1 MCNTAGYIG
10 EKEAA
15 PVLIQMMRLEEG
27 FSGGYYTGIATV
39 KDEKIQM
46 QKITGD
52 VQYLLDHTK
61 AAELKGTLG
70 IIHSRSKSGGGDE
83 WAHPFLD
90 GWERDPLIAYV
101 ANGRAGCTEH
111 LFPEKIR
118 QAEEVLAEGCRMDS
132 RVKDTEGIYTMLSDG
147 SMVHMSDL
155 MCQLIVR
162 NMRDGLCTHKA
173 MDKAF
178 CESPS
183 QVVGLVISR
192 LEPDRIS
199 FARYDYPMFAAFA
212 GHGAY
217 LSSTP
222 LAFPEDARKIVPIP
236 AGSCGYVT
244 KDTLVIQGL
253 SAPAFTVAQETPSTG
268 KAVFEKITEL
278 LTEGPKSFR
287 DITNA
292 IAPLYEKADSVPTYQ
307 TAHAVLYE
315 YLKQGRLVQTTEWVE
330 GAKEGLRAPKLML
343 WLNPGNESPKTETRE

>member
-1 MCNTAGYIG
+1 MCNIAGYVG
-10 EKEAA
+10 DKDAA
-15 PVLIQMMRLEEG
+15 PILIQMMQLEEG
-27 FSGGYYTGIATV
+27 FSGGYYTGLATV
-39 KDEKIQM
+39 YENKIEM

-52 VQYLLDHTK
+52 VQFFLDHTK
-61 AAELKGTLG
+61 AANLQGTLG

-90 GWERDPLIAYV
+90 GWHTEPLIAYV
-101 ANGRAGCTEH
+101 ANGKAGCTEH

-118 QAEEVLAEGCRMDS
+118 QAEETLNEGCRMDS

-155 MCQLIVR
+155 MCQLIVK

-212 GHGAY
+212 EHGAY

-222 LAFPEDARKIVPIP
+222 LAFPEDIRKIVPIP

-244 KDTLVIQGL
+244 KDTLVIQAL
-253 SAPAFTVAQETPSTG
+253 SAPAFTVAEETPSTVK
-268 KAVFEKITEL
+268 KAVETIEAE

-287 DITNA
+287 ELTNA

-307 TAHAVLYE
+307 TAHAILFE
-315 YLKQGRLVQTTEWVE
+315 YLKQGRLEQTTVWEP
-330 GAKEGLRAPKLML
+330 GAKEGLKAPKLML
-343 WLNPGNESPKTETRE
+343 GLK